1 VGAALSSQA
10 ISKETEMP
18 IVIEGII
25 TTENADGSLHMAP
38 MGPVVNEELSCWE
51 LKPFQTST
59 TFKNLQRNHRCIF
72 HVTDDAYLL
81 AATVIGEKVDATVQW
96 IDKCGWAL
104 TDACH
109 WYALQ
114 LDAFDLSDQRAVAKA
129 HVVKSQIQRPFFGW
143 NRAKHAVLEAAIL
156 ASRKQLFSTEQLRQ
170 EWEPLKIRVD
180 KTGSSAEH
188 EAFALLTKFCGLD

>member
-1 VGAALSSQA
+1 
-10 ISKETEMP
+10 MP

-59 TFKNLQRNHRCIF
+59 TFKNLQRTRRCIF

-81 AATVIGEKVDATVQW
+81 AATVIGEKVDAAVQW
-96 IDKCGWAL
+96 TDECGWVL

-109 WYALQ
+109 WYALK
-114 LDAFDLSDQRAVAKA
+114 LDDFDLSDQRAVAKA
-129 HVVKSQIQRPFFGW
+129 RVVKSHIQRPFFGW

-156 ASRKQLFSTEQLRQ
+156 ASRKQLFSPEQLRQ
-170 EWEPLKIRVD
+170 EWEPLKIRID

-188 EAFALLTKFCGLD
+188 KAFALLTKFCGLD